1 LFLCTGNSCR
11 SQMAEGWARHLKGD
25 VMKAYSAGLEP
36 KGLHPL
42 AGGSGRGHLR
52 AEVQPLA
59 EVKSIRFD
67 FVVTVCDRANER
79 CPVFPVR
86 TKRLHVS
93 FEDPAKAQ
101 GAEEEVLAVFRK
113 VRDQIRA
120 FVETLP
126 QVLEETKD
134 ER

>member
-1 LFLCTGNSCR
+1 
-11 SQMAEGWARHLKGD
+11 
-25 VMKAYSAGLEP
+25 
-36 KGLHPL
+36 
-42 AGGSGRGHLR
+42 
-52 AEVQPLA
+52 
-59 EVKSIRFD
+59 VKSIRFD